1 MIDAKDKRIAELEA
15 LLAEANNKGLIYW
28 EPQTERGAVSKAD
41 MMALTDEI
49 ATIDFLVPPPE
60 NPNAFPFAAE
70 YGHPGACGGM
80 TLRDY
85 IAAKAL
91 PVLMSRHP
99 ADRLSKEDMARATY
113 EFADAMLAARAAS

>member
-1 MIDAKDKRIAELEA
+1 MIDAK
-15 LLAEANNKGLIYW
+15 NK
-28 EPQTERGAVSKAD
+28 RGAVSKAG

-49 ATIDFLVPPPE
+49 ATIDFLVPPLE

-85 IAAKAL
+85 IAAKTL

-99 ADRLSKEDMARATY
+99 ADRLSKEDMARAAY
-113 EFADAMLAARAAS
+113 EFADAMLIARAAS